1 MTPNPS
7 LKLTRYG
14 RLCKPASAGS
24 LARTLGVMNITRASA
39 ADAEAISALIHLL
52 SHHFLARP
60 DGQETT
66 AFFAATNA
74 ASMAKHIE
82 DPARLYLLA
91 KSSDT
96 LLGFI
101 SLKDR
106 TRISQFFV
114 HPEHQRQG
122 IGSALWQAAL
132 SASLASQGADLTVDS
147 SQYALNVYRH
157 FGFVADGP
165 ITQAGGV
172 VYTPMRRRARDDA

>member
-1 MTPNPS
+1 M
-7 LKLTRYG
+7 K
-14 RLCKPASAGS
+14 
-24 LARTLGVMNITRASA
+24 ITRASA

-60 DGQETT
+60 DGPETT
-66 AFFAATNA
+66 AFFAATGA

-82 DPARLYLLA
+82 DPTRLYLLA

-122 IGSALWQAAL
+122 VGSALWRAAL

-157 FGFVADGP
+157 FGFVPEGP
-165 ITQAGGV
+165 VTQAGGV